1 MEDIKKISVSPSTSI
16 LKTLEVVDQNRLSF
30 AAVVSA
36 DFKLLGVV
44 TDGNVRRAILKG
56 ISLQSPIEEVMNKTP
71 VTVSPKATA
80 PEILKIMQAKK
91 VRQIPVV
98 DASGVFVALKILED
112 LLEMKPRDTS
122 VILMAGGTG
131 SRLKPLTDDCP
142 KPLLPIGNK
151 PLLETIVKNFT
162 DKGFHKFFISVNYKA
177 EMIQNHF
184 GDGSRFDAEI
194 EYLTEGVQ
202 TGTAGSLSLLPKR
215 PDKPFIVMNG
225 DILTNIN
232 FGQLLDF
239 HTDQKAEATL
249 CVRDY
254 EFQVPYGVVELDRE
268 RVVKIEEKPVHHF
281 FVNAGVYVF
290 EPSVIELIPR
300 DRKFD
305 MTELIKILTDQK
317 RKTVAF
323 PIREYWMD
331 IGQLSDFERA
341 KTDFLQFFQ

>member
-162 DKGFHKFFISVNYKA
+162 DKGFHKFFISVN
-177 EMIQNHF
+177 
-184 GDGSRFDAEI
+184 
-194 EYLTEGVQ
+194 
-202 TGTAGSLSLLPKR
+202 
-215 PDKPFIVMNG
+215 
-225 DILTNIN
+225 
-232 FGQLLDF
+232 
-239 HTDQKAEATL
+239 
-249 CVRDY
+249 
-254 EFQVPYGVVELDRE
+254 
-268 RVVKIEEKPVHHF
+268 
-281 FVNAGVYVF
+281 
-290 EPSVIELIPR
+290 
-300 DRKFD
+300 
-305 MTELIKILTDQK
+305 
-317 RKTVAF
+317 
-323 PIREYWMD
+323 
-331 IGQLSDFERA
+331 
-341 KTDFLQFFQ
+341 